1 MVFAPLAEKFIVD
14 DMKLKRM
21 GVDLLGSFGVCD
33 ILREYGWDPED
44 LSASESLDRKLIAM
58 GNITG
63 NVFNL
68 FYGFDSPY
76 HNADHNQKKHIYYGN
91 AAPNGL
97 ECLGTEINYYF
108 QGLLFRVIKFG
119 WFRTVTV
126 CATWKKASRH
136 GSLTSLCSE
145 FSLVKVPGVTLWQP
159 RVHPD
164 RGQTGF
170 GFCANWRGVS
180 GSRVRRFRGR
190 CRNGVRHPRLR
201 WRPCRRPVARS

>member
-44 LSASESLDRKLIAM
+44 VSASESLDRKLIAM

-136 GSLTSLCSE
+136 GSLTPNCKTFLHKGWAE
-145 FSLVKVPGVTLWQP
+145 LPGLWP
-159 RVHPD
+159 EVVLNDRVQKHN
-164 RGQTGF
+164 
-170 GFCANWRGVS
+170 AE
-180 GSRVRRFRGR
+180 RVRIRKEYQRKKRG
-190 CRNGVRHPRLR
+190 GG
-201 WRPCRRPVARS
+201 